1 MEKRRH
7 ERARESFA
15 VITDEEKACIS
26 VCVYIKASCAYV
38 LWTKQAELFVNMF
51 RFGSGSVCL
60 LNE

>member
-26 VCVYIKASCAYV
+26 VCVYKGFMRLCVVDDRA
-38 LWTKQAELFVNMF
+38 VNEQNY
-51 RFGSGSVCL
+51 S
-60 LNE
+60 